1 MDIDITPARMKM
13 GEPDLHTLYQ
23 PEDGKILQTSIL
35 QHTDDAQVAARAAET
50 KLLKIWFDQQGIQW
64 PAIYVDYLVPT
75 KLLANI
81 KPEKDSLA
89 LNFMHMIRQ
98 VAKRDFNPLLENFED
113 PANNE
118 NLLSEL
124 MSDQDKRI
132 AIKAAQRALMAR
144 TIEDVIEA

>member
-1 MDIDITPARMKM
+1 MKL

-23 PEDGKILQTSIL
+23 PEDGKILETSIL
-35 QHTDDAQVAARAAET
+35 LHTDDAQVAARAAET

-81 KPEKDSLA
+81 KPEKDTLS

-98 VAKRDFNPLLENFED
+98 VAKRDFNPLLEEFED

-144 TIEDVIEA
+144 TIEDVIGA